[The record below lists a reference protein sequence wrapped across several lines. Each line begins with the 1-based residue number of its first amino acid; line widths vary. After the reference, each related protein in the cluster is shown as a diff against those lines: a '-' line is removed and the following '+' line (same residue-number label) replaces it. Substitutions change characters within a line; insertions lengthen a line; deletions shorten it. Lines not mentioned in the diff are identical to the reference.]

1 MLPQRVDQEN
11 IQGQIYP
18 AMVET
23 RVNLSIRIR
32 ELYCKTSS
40 TEEFTGLRELR
51 IYTNSLIV
59 ASVHASTFMAASPEE
74 KRTFIQEF
82 VFFLKTF
89 GVIGLAIAFVIG
101 QAASA
106 LVNAFVKDI
115 IDPFIGLFL
124 PAGSLAAVTIKVPN
138 LAGTSSEFKI
148 GDLISNIINFIVIA
162 LVVFV
167 AYKQLSRYGIVEDK
181 TKGEKK

>member
-1 MLPQRVDQEN
+1 MNR
-11 IQGQIYP
+11 
-18 AMVET
+18 
-23 RVNLSIRIR
+23 RIV
-32 ELYCKTSS
+32 LKNFS

-51 IYTNSLIV
+51 NYTSSLIV
-59 ASVHASTFMAASPEE
+59 TSGHASTFMASPEE

-138 LAGTSSEFKI
+138 LAGSTSDSK
-148 GDLISNIINFIVIA
+148 LVILFRA
-162 LVVFV
+162 L
-167 AYKQLSRYGIVEDK
+167 
-181 TKGEKK
+181 

>member
-1 MLPQRVDQEN
+1 M
-11 IQGQIYP
+11 
-18 AMVET
+18 T
-23 RVNLSIRIR
+23 
-32 ELYCKTSS
+32 
-40 TEEFTGLRELR
+40 
-51 IYTNSLIV
+51 
-59 ASVHASTFMAASPEE
+59 ASPE

-101 QAASA
+101 QAANA
-106 LVNAFVKDI
+106 LVTAFVKDI
-115 IDPFIGLFL
+115 IDPLIGLFL
-124 PAGSLAAVTIKVPN
+124 PAGSLAGVTIKIPN
-138 LAGTSSEFKI
+138 LAGSTSEFKI
-148 GDLISNIINFIVIA
+148 GDLISSIINFIVIA

>member
-1 MLPQRVDQEN
+1 MRN
-11 IQGQIYP
+11 Y
-18 AMVET
+18 
-23 RVNLSIRIR
+23 
-32 ELYCKTSS
+32 TS
-40 TEEFTGLRELR
+40 
-51 IYTNSLIV
+51 SLIV
-59 ASVHASTFMAASPEE
+59 TSGHASTFMAASPEE

-138 LAGTSSEFKI
+138 LAGSTS
-148 GDLISNIINFIVIA
+148 DLKLVILFRA
-162 LVVFV
+162 L
-167 AYKQLSRYGIVEDK
+167 
-181 TKGEKK
+181 